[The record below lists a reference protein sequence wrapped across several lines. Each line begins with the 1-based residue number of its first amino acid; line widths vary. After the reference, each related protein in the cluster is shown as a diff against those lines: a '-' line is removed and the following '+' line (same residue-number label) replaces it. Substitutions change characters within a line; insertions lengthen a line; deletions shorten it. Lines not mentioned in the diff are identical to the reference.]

1 MAMSINT
8 NQLLTFGALDQKV
21 IDFLRLAIESRN
33 HILISG
39 NIGSG
44 RVSFMQALESFLL
57 PNMKKIKISHFKTIQ
72 VKKGQKVRKINV
84 EKQTTDL
91 TRTKKFL
98 NAVYKNPEVIM
109 LDNILGTESFEIMR
123 QTSQN
128 SFQLMASIQ
137 ADSSVDALE
146 RLEAFALLE
155 SSQFTSAPIRKLI
168 SNSFDFIIQFSRLDD
183 GKRRVME
190 ISQVFGYRNQNIEL
204 KNIIEFRVVSADP
217 FRGIEGRWEWIER
230 PIEWFKELEGR
241 GIKIPDTLS
250 I

>member
-1 MAMSINT
+1 MSINT
-8 NQLLTFGALDQKV
+8 DQLLNWATLDQKV
-21 IDFLRLAIESRN
+21 LDFLRLAIESGKN
-33 HILISG
+33 ILISG

-44 RVSFMQALESFLL
+44 RVRFLETLESFLL
-57 PNMKKIKISHFKTIQ
+57 PSMKKIKISHFKTIQ
-72 VKKGQKVRKINV
+72 VKKGQEVRKVNI

-91 TRTKKFL
+91 IRTKKFL
-98 NAVYKNPEVIM
+98 NAVYKKPQIIL

-190 ISQVFGYRNQNIEL
+190 ISQVVGYRNQNIEV
-204 KNIIEFRVVSADP
+204 KKIIEFRVISADP
-217 FRGIEGRWEWIER
+217 YRGIEGRWDWGER
-230 PIEWFKELEGR
+230 PVEWFKQLEGR
-241 GIKIPDTLS
+241 GFKIPTTLFYD
-250 I
+250 